1 MYLPKSILYP
11 LVILFT
17 LGGVFS
23 FYFEITS
30 IPLFSSLGFTLIFYF
45 LLKEKRTKLLKSGVL
60 YFSFLL
66 LGYIHF
72 QEYYRLPKTHY
83 QHHTLHDADALKRI
97 EIKKALGINS
107 YSFSFQG
114 EVKQWGNNPVVG
126 KILLYQSRD
135 SLTTPYQIG
144 QEILT
149 RTKTYS
155 IKSNRN
161 PGEFSYKNYLSNSK
175 VYQQIQ
181 VDESN
186 AVLYIEK
193 PKTPFFDLIRLRERV
208 ETKIKTSSLTEESK
222 GMLNALLLG
231 KRKALGEEIL
241 TAYTHAGVIH
251 LLALSGLHV
260 GLLVLILMYL
270 LKPLV
275 KLKFGKSIRF
285 GILLFFLWSFAFF
298 VGLVP
303 SVVRSVTLFSFIVIG
318 NYINQGKHS
327 FHYTMLSF
335 FVLLICYPP
344 FLRSIGFQ
352 LSYLAVFGILAI
364 RPLFLQLWNPSP
376 ILYKRFW
383 ELITVSLAAQIA
395 VSPISIYYF
404 HQFPSLFLLSNLIIL
419 PFFGLF
425 LSFSLVVLLLLIIG
439 YSIPNIFQFYEI
451 WVTFLNQ
458 IVFWIAQQ
466 ETFLFDRIYNSTVS
480 TLLTY
485 AIILSGL
492 LFFYKKAFSRGVVFL
507 IFSLLFISNL
517 VMETKKEE
525 TVNCFWIFH
534 QHKESV
540 MGHQKGRYLYYSS
553 TDEENSNRILTDFIT
568 SRRLKNK
575 KTLSIKNSYKQR
587 DFKLLLLN
595 KKHPIEIK
603 QLAPTHILLQNN
615 VKVNLDL
622 LLEEYKPKLLIADGS
637 NDPWFSARWEK
648 TCKKYNVRF
657 YDTRKNGALKIN
669 LENEG

>member
-1 MYLPKSILYP
+1 M
-11 LVILFT
+11 V
-17 LGGVFS
+17 
-23 FYFEITS
+23 
-30 IPLFSSLGFTLIFYF
+30 
-45 LLKEKRTKLLKSGVL
+45 
-60 YFSFLL
+60 
-66 LGYIHF
+66 
-72 QEYYRLPKTHY
+72 
-83 QHHTLHDADALKRI
+83 
-97 EIKKALGINS
+97 
-107 YSFSFQG
+107 
-114 EVKQWGNNPVVG
+114 
-126 KILLYQSRD
+126 
-135 SLTTPYQIG
+135 
-144 QEILT
+144 
-149 RTKTYS
+149 
-155 IKSNRN
+155 
-161 PGEFSYKNYLSNSK
+161 
-175 VYQQIQ
+175 
-181 VDESN
+181 
-186 AVLYIEK
+186 
-193 PKTPFFDLIRLRERV
+193 
-208 ETKIKTSSLTEESK
+208 
-222 GMLNALLLG
+222 NALLLG

-298 VGLVP
+298 VGLGP

-383 ELITVSLAAQIA
+383 ELITVSLSAQIA

-439 YSIPNIFQFYEI
+439 YSFPNIFQFYEI

-492 LFFYKKAFSRGVVFL
+492 LFFYRKAFSRGVVFL

-587 DFKLLLLN
+587 DFKLLLL
-595 KKHPIEIK
+595 KKNTPLKSNNLPQPIYC
-603 QLAPTHILLQNN
+603 
-615 VKVNLDL
+615 
-622 LLEEYKPKLLIADGS
+622 YKIMSK
-637 NDPWFSARWEK
+637 
-648 TCKKYNVRF
+648 
-657 YDTRKNGALKIN
+657 
-669 LENEG
+669 